1 MCFQQCCRPLAIEE
15 LRRRIARL
23 ETAGRTDESPPIS
36 CGCNALDALLPDGG
50 VRRGTLVEW
59 LAEEDGTGATTL
71 AVLTARE
78 ACRQGGALV
87 VVDGGRQFYPPAAVR
102 LGIALDRLLLIR
114 VDNRADHD
122 WAFDQALRCSAVA
135 AAIAWPESLA
145 GRLDGRTFRRLQL
158 AAERSGSLGLL
169 LRPASVRDAPSWADL
184 RFLVEPRPLAS
195 PQAPRRR
202 LRVVLLR
209 GRGGAKGRSVELE
222 FDDETHPLL
231 MAAPWSPAAIRVR
244 DRAFA

>member
-1 MCFQQCCRPLAIEE
+1 MCPQQGHPPLAVAE

-23 ETAGRTDESPPIS
+23 EAVGQADQRPPIS
-36 CGCNALDALLPDGG
+36 CGCNALDEILPGG
-50 VRRGTLVEW
+50 GMRRGTLVEW
-59 LAEEDGTGATTL
+59 LAEGDGTGATTL

-78 ACRQGGALV
+78 ACSQGGALV
-87 VVDGGRQFYPPAAVR
+87 VVDGGRQFYPPAAAR
-102 LGIALDRLLLIR
+102 LGIALDRLLLIH

-122 WAFDQALRCSAVA
+122 WAFDQALRCPAVA
-135 AAIAWPESLA
+135 AAIAWPESL
-145 GRLDGRTFRRLQL
+145 GGQLDGRTFRRLQL

-169 LRPASVRDAPSWADL
+169 LRPADARAAPSWADL
-184 RFLVEPRPLAS
+184 RLLVEPRPRAS

-209 GRGGAKGRSVELE
+209 GRGGGEGRGVEVE

-231 MAAPWSPAAIRVR
+231 MAAPFAPAAIRAGE
-244 DRAFA
+244 RAFA

>member
-135 AAIAWPESLA
+135 AAIAWPESLGGA
-145 GRLDGRTFRRLQL
+145 TRR
-158 AAERSGSLGLL
+158 
-169 LRPASVRDAPSWADL
+169 ADL
-184 RFLVEPRPLAS
+184 P
-195 PQAPRRR
+195 
-202 LRVVLLR
+202 
-209 GRGGAKGRSVELE
+209 
-222 FDDETHPLL
+222 
-231 MAAPWSPAAIRVR
+231 PAAIGGRAERQLGTAPAAGERAGRPILGGPPLFGRAAAVGFAAGAAAATSGGVVARPGRRGRPQRGTGVR
-244 DRAFA
+244 R